1 MPETTFGKPDTGD
14 RMRGTIVLY
23 LAPTLG
29 RPLIGKREAGL
40 GYLDQGVV
48 IVLGTPDIGNR
59 EAGLGYLDQGAESTL
74 GTPDIGNREAGLR
87 YLDQRADITLGFL
100 NIELRYAYMG
110 FAYRLIGLT

>member
-14 RMRGTIVLY
+14 RMRGTIRLY

-48 IVLGTPDIGNR
+48 IV
-59 EAGLGYLDQGAESTL
+59 L